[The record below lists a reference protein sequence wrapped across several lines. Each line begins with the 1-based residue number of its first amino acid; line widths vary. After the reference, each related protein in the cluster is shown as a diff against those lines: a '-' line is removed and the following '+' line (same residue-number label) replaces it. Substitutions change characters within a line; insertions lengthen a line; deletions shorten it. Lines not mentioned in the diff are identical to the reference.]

1 MKTIVVTGGTRGL
14 GLSICEHLL
23 AENYRVIACGRKL
36 SSGLTDLIADY
47 PEQCFFEPLDL
58 SQLDSIAANVK
69 SILGRHKGEQIFA
82 LVNNAAVGHDGVLA
96 TMHDSQILDLI
107 NINITGTIL
116 VTKYVLRSMLKH
128 GQGRIINISS
138 IIGSTGYSGLSVY
151 AASKSALEGFTK
163 SLAREVG
170 KIGIN
175 VNAVAPG
182 YMQTDMTQKLDAQSL
197 EKIIRRSPM
206 KKLPA
211 TSDVAN
217 AVVYL
222 IKPTGDMI
230 TGITFTI
237 DAGNTI

>member
-23 AENYRVIACGRKL
+23 GADYRVIACGRKM
-36 SSGLTDLIADY
+36 SSGLNDLIAQY
-47 PEQCFFEPLDL
+47 PAQCFFEQLDL
-58 SQLDSIAANVK
+58 SQIDSIQGNVK

-116 VTKYVLRSMLKH
+116 ATKYVLRTMLKH
-128 GQGRIINISS
+128 GEGRIINISS
-138 IIGSTGYSGLSVY
+138 IIASTGYSGLSVY

-182 YMQTDMTQKLDAQSL
+182 YMQTDMTSKLDAQSL